1 MKTIKIV
8 AAFTFAFVVG
18 QWCVAGVAWP
28 QPYPA
33 KPVRVIVPFPPGGA
47 NDIVARVVLPKVSE
61 QMGQQFVIENRT
73 GAGGT
78 IGTALVA
85 QSKPDGYTLMVQSIA
100 SHVSNPHLYKKLPYD
115 ALGDFVAVAPM
126 TRLVAVLS
134 VHPSL
139 PVYSVKDFLALAR
152 SRPKQIMFGHAG
164 VGSFVHLNAVLL
176 ESLAGIRVTQVPF
189 KGGGPAI
196 IGLMSGE
203 TQAMIIG
210 VGDIFEYLKS
220 NRARPLGVTSAER
233 IALIPNVPTIAETG
247 LPAYEAT
254 AWFTIGAAAKVPAD
268 IVRKLNGDIDAWL
281 KSADMQGKWREMGV
295 TPLGGTPDVASKFF
309 ASEIVKWNGVIKAA
323 NIRAD

>member
-33 KPVRVIVPFPPGGA
+33 KPVPVIVPFPPGGA

-152 SRPKQIMFGHAG
+152 TKPNELTNGSSGNGSLGH
-164 VGSFVHLNAVLL
+164 
-176 ESLAGIRVTQVPF
+176 LAGALLGLLSGLWLVRFHARNRNSRLDRIML
-189 KGGGPAI
+189 GAPAQH
-196 IGLMSGE
+196 L
-203 TQAMIIG
+203 
-210 VGDIFEYLKS
+210 
-220 NRARPLGVTSAER
+220 
-233 IALIPNVPTIAETG
+233 
-247 LPAYEAT
+247 
-254 AWFTIGAAAKVPAD
+254 
-268 IVRKLNGDIDAWL
+268 
-281 KSADMQGKWREMGV
+281 
-295 TPLGGTPDVASKFF
+295 
-309 ASEIVKWNGVIKAA
+309 
-323 NIRAD
+323 

>member
-139 PVYSVKDFLALAR
+139 PVKSVKDLIALAKA
-152 SRPKQIMFGHAG
+152 RPGKLDYATGQTGA
-164 VGSFVHLNAVLL
+164 STHLATELFK
-176 ESLAGIRVTQVPF
+176 SMAGIDMLRIQ
-189 KGGGPAI
+189 
-196 IGLMSGE
+196 IG
-203 TQAMIIG
+203 
-210 VGDIFEYLKS
+210 
-220 NRARPLGVTSAER
+220 RAHV
-233 IALIPNVPTIAETG
+233 
-247 LPAYEAT
+247 
-254 AWFTIGAAAKVPAD
+254 
-268 IVRKLNGDIDAWL
+268 
-281 KSADMQGKWREMGV
+281 
-295 TPLGGTPDVASKFF
+295 
-309 ASEIVKWNGVIKAA
+309 
-323 NIRAD
+323 